1 MEFPNMNW
9 IVHPEKLK
17 TPGYAASNQRL
28 ALSSLSRC
36 PLQCVVPHN
45 KSNWMIVFKMCL
57 WPTRPILASL
67 PSPQCVQ
74 HFSLQSLFSGSQLC
88 SNQSRV
94 HSTMHLPVVVD
105 KKQDNA
111 KTIISIFR
119 NGREKIIMRN
129 RRWNLHVVEWNFF
142 RTLIL
147 SSLFNIE
154 HNTIIVLVDLSHHS
168 NPQTGLACWVLA
180 F

>member
-1 MEFPNMNW
+1 
-9 IVHPEKLK
+9 
-17 TPGYAASNQRL
+17 
-28 ALSSLSRC
+28 
-36 PLQCVVPHN
+36 
-45 KSNWMIVFKMCL
+45 MCL
-57 WPTRPILASL
+57 WQTRPILASL

-129 RRWNLHVVEWNFF
+129 RRWNLHVVEWNLFQNSD
-142 RTLIL
+142 TLIPISYIAQYHHCFCRSPPSFKSSDRFGML
-147 SSLFNIE
+147 S
-154 HNTIIVLVDLSHHS
+154 
-168 NPQTGLACWVLA
+168 TGLLA
-180 F
+180 AGTDTRGRLLRRNMIRWQTTELMYFLFIKYVCESWFDKLAVIKTKTTPDA